1 MWGGMKL
8 DVVWG
13 GMRLDLTEINK
24 VWGVRVSVLSLT
36 FLDGGFFT
44 DTRVFTDMRVVYG
57 KGWCCGFVGG
67 EE

>member
-1 MWGGMKL
+1 
-8 DVVWG
+8 
-13 GMRLDLTEINK
+13 MRLDLTEINK